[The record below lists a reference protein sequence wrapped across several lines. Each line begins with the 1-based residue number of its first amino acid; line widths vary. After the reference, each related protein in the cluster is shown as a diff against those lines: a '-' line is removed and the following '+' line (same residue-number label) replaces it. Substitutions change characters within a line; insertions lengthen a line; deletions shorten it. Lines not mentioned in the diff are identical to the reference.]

1 MTSAAYE
8 LAALFLVAGAVGGW
22 YANRAYAARAG
33 RPASRSSGQR
43 GWRRSGFTAF
53 LVAAG
58 IVVVVVQL
66 AHHFH
71 HPL

>member
-8 LAALFLVAGAVGGW
+8 LAALFLVAGAAGGW
-22 YANRAYAARAG
+22 YANRAYAARTG
-33 RPASRSSGQR
+33 RPASRSPRQR

-53 LVAAG
+53 LVAGG
-58 IVVVVVQL
+58 IVFAVVRL